1 MSTIGK
7 FTGFFK
13 NHKNLK
19 EIEETVEACADMREV
34 DNGIKSITDTVKDL
48 YDERK
53 FNAQFD
59 IWKADQ
65 RKELLTTPI
74 GDADLYKIFKEI
86 TKQQQEALQFLTSIQ
101 DKISDTIGI
110 TAGTCSRVLGNSM
123 ASLGKMTSRLSN
135 STGISMMIPK
145 NITKKE
151 FMTWY
156 NNEKDP
162 GAIKPQLSKEQN
174 KCINF
179 IMNKMNDTDKI
190 KESDIEEIF
199 DICLNLPPGPNQS
212 KDAIKVKM
220 KTFLLERRRRSGGKR
235 SKKTQKGKK
244 SKNPKNKTIKQ

>member
-7 FTGFFK
+7 FTGFFSK
-13 NHKNLK
+13 PTNVK
-19 EIEETVEACADMREV
+19 EAEEAYEACADMRQV

-53 FNAQFD
+53 FNAQFEL
-59 IWKADQ
+59 WKEEQ
-65 RKELLTTPI
+65 TKELLNTPV

-86 TKQQQEALQFLTSIQ
+86 TKSQQEALRYLTSIQ

-110 TAGTCSRVLGNSM
+110 TAGTCSRILGNAA
-123 ASLGKMTSRLSN
+123 ASVGRMTSRLS
-135 STGISMMIPK
+135 STTGISGLIPK

-151 FMTWY
+151 FLSWY

-179 IMNKMNDTDKI
+179 IMNKMKDDDKI
-190 KESDIEEIF
+190 KESDIEEIVN
-199 DICLNLPPGPNQS
+199 ICLNLPPAPNQS
-212 KDAIKVKM
+212 KDAIKAKM
-220 KTFLLERRRRSGGKR
+220 KAFLLERRKERGGKKTKKQKKNKYR
-235 SKKTQKGKK
+235 KTQKR
-244 SKNPKNKTIKQ
+244 